1 MKHVFVNGFGSIGNR
16 VAQFIKD
23 DPEIKVLGV
32 GKYSPD
38 EKVNEAI
45 SRGFDVYVTQKS
57 IDSFKNYKIKG
68 SIENAL
74 DNCDLVIDAS
84 PGGVGYKNK
93 KQFYE
98 PRGVMAI
105 YQGGESVFGDEQVS
119 DLLFN
124 SRVNY
129 TAAFGKKHVMQG
141 SCNVTGM
148 GRVLQPLREK
158 YGSQILRFD
167 AILVRRWADLEQTD
181 KDVPDTVEWTPSPH
195 HQEDIKHYMGR
206 DTPLFIQAIKVP
218 TRQMHVHILNIR
230 FKGDAPKP
238 DEILEL
244 FKDEYGVATL
254 WTAKGTKQIRD
265 AAESM
270 KFSFKDTNMIHIHAN
285 MLDSVGDVVKMVY
298 SDDQTGIVIPENHLL
313 MQAMLFQK
321 PYEEAFKHTNNLFHM
336 DEKKKIL
343 EKHFAKTIS

>member
-1 MKHVFVNGFGSIGNR
+1 MKKVFVNGYGSIGSR

-38 EKVNEAI
+38 DKVNDAI
-45 SRGFDVYVTQKS
+45 SRGFDVYVPAKS

-68 SIENAL
+68 TIETAL
-74 DNCDLVIDAS
+74 GDCDIVIDAS
-84 PGGVGYKNK
+84 PGGMGYTNK

-98 PRGVMAI
+98 PKGVMAI
-105 YQGGESVFGDEQVS
+105 YQGGESVFGEERVS

-129 TAAFGKKHVMQG
+129 TEAFGKKHIMQG

-158 YGSQILRFD
+158 YGSKIVRFD

-181 KDVPDTVEWTPSPH
+181 KTVPDTIEWTSQPH
-195 HQEDIKHYMGR
+195 HQEDVKHYMGK

-218 TRQMHVHILNIR
+218 TRQMHVHMMSIR
-230 FKGDAPKP
+230 FKDVAPNP
-238 DEILEL
+238 SEILEI

-254 WTAKGTKQIRD
+254 WAAKGTKQIRD

-285 MLDSVGDVVKMVY
+285 MLESVGDTVKMVY
-298 SDDQTGIVIPENHLL
+298 SDDQTGIVIPENHIL

-321 PYEEAFKHTNNLFHM
+321 PYSEAFAHTESLFHM
-336 DEKKKIL
+336 NEKKRNL
-343 EKHFAKTIS
+343 EEFFAKK

>member
-1 MKHVFVNGFGSIGNR
+1 MKRVFVNGYGSIGR
-16 VAQFIKD
+16 RIAQFIKD
-23 DPEIKVLGV
+23 DPEIKVIGV
-32 GKYSPD
+32 GKFSPD
-38 EKVNEAI
+38 DKVNDAI
-45 SRGFDVYVTQKS
+45 SRGFDVYVPQKS

-68 SIENAL
+68 SIESAL
-74 DNCDLVIDAS
+74 DECDLVIDAA
-84 PGGVGYKNK
+84 PGGVGYQNK
-93 KQFYE
+93 KQLYE
-98 PRGVMAI
+98 PKGVMAI
-105 YQGGESVFGDEQVS
+105 YQGGESVTGEKSVS

-129 TAAFGKKHVMQG
+129 KDAFGKKHVMQG

-158 YGSQILRFD
+158 YGSRLVRFD
-167 AILVRRWADLEQTD
+167 AVLVRRWADLEQTN
-181 KDVPDTVEWTPSPH
+181 KVVPDTVEWTANPH
-195 HQEDIKHYMGR
+195 HQDDIKQYMGK

-230 FKGDAPKP
+230 FKDDAPKP
-238 DEILEL
+238 SEILEI

-265 AAESM
+265 AAEAM

-285 MLDSVGDVVKMVY
+285 MLESIGDTVKMLY

-321 PYEEAFKHTNNLFHM
+321 PYEQASKHTESLFHM
-336 DEKKKIL
+336 EEKKRLL
-343 EKHFAKTIS
+343 EEFFAKK

>member
-1 MKHVFVNGFGSIGNR
+1 MKKVFVNGYGSIGSR

-23 DPEIKVLGV
+23 DPQIKVLGV

-38 EKVNEAI
+38 DKVNDAI
-45 SRGFDVYVTQKS
+45 SRGFDVYVPAKK

-68 SIENAL
+68 TIETAL
-74 DNCDLVIDAS
+74 DDCDIVIDAS
-84 PGGVGYKNK
+84 PGGMGYTNK

-98 PRGVMAI
+98 PKGVMAI
-105 YQGGESVFGDEQVS
+105 YQGGESVFGDERVS

-129 TAAFGKKHVMQG
+129 AEAFGKKHVMQG

-158 YGSQILRFD
+158 YGSKIVRFD

-181 KDVPDTVEWTPSPH
+181 KTVPDTIEWTSQPH
-195 HQEDIKHYMGR
+195 HQEDVKHYMGK

-218 TRQMHVHILNIR
+218 TRQMHVHMMSVR
-230 FKGDAPKP
+230 FKDTAPNP
-238 DEILEL
+238 PEILEL

-285 MLDSVGDVVKMVY
+285 MLESVEDTVKMVY
-298 SDDQTGIVIPENHLL
+298 SDDQTGIVIPENHIL

-321 PYEEAFKHTNNLFHM
+321 PYSEAFAHTESLFHM
-336 DEKKKIL
+336 SEKKKNL
-343 EKHFAKTIS
+343 QEFFAKK

>member
-1 MKHVFVNGFGSIGNR
+1 MKKVFVNGYGSIGSR

-38 EKVNEAI
+38 DKVNDAI
-45 SRGFDVYVTQKS
+45 SRGFDVYVPTKR

-68 SIENAL
+68 VIEDVL
-74 DNCDLVIDAS
+74 DDCDIVIDAS
-84 PGGVGYKNK
+84 PGGMGYTNK
-93 KQFYE
+93 KQLYE
-98 PRGVMAI
+98 PRGIMAI
-105 YQGGESVFGDEQVS
+105 YQGGESVFGDERVS

-129 TAAFGKKHVMQG
+129 TEAFEKKHVMQG

-158 YGSQILRFD
+158 YGSQIVRFD
-167 AILVRRWADLEQTD
+167 AVLVRRWADLEQTD
-181 KDVPDTVEWTPSPH
+181 KTVPDTIEWTSQPH
-195 HQEDIKHYMGR
+195 HQEDVKHYMGK
-206 DTPLFIQAIKVP
+206 DMPLFIQAIKVP
-218 TRQMHVHILNIR
+218 TRQMHVHLMNIR
-230 FKGDAPKP
+230 FKDVAPKP
-238 DEILEL
+238 SEILEI
-244 FKDEYGVATL
+244 FKDEHGVATL

-285 MLDSVGDVVKMVY
+285 MLESVGDTVKMVY
-298 SDDQTGIVIPENHLL
+298 SDDQTGIVIPENHIL

-321 PYEEAFKHTNNLFHM
+321 PYSEAFAHTEGLFHM
-336 DEKKKIL
+336 NEKKRNL
-343 EKHFAKTIS
+343 EEFFTKK